1 MEQSKDQ
8 GTKKD
13 KDENKLE
20 RNLKSDENH
29 CNNLDIEQGLVDEQ
43 HKEQQLITEEKDTEL
58 INSLTEQIELIQD
71 KLLRAVAESENT
83 RHRMNKKVEEAKD
96 YAIVSFAKDLVPVID
111 NFSMALSHVP
121 ENLDDSAKIIVEGV
135 KMTRDELLSVF
146 KKHGIESIEPQEGDN
161 FDYNNH
167 YAISQVVTDQH
178 KDGTIISTMQVGY
191 KIKDRLIRP
200 ASVAVA
206 KNN

>member
-1 MEQSKDQ
+1 MEENKDQ
-8 GTKKD
+8 SGD
-13 KDENKLE
+13 KVTDVYKME
-20 RNLKSDENH
+20 H
-29 CNNLDIEQGLVDEQ
+29 GQNLDGNHHNNINVEQKLLDDEHEGQ
-43 HKEQQLITEEKDTEL
+43 KLITEENDTDL
-58 INSLTEQIELIQD
+58 ITNLTDQIDLMQD
-71 KLLRAVAESENT
+71 KLLRAIAESENT

-111 NFSMALSHVP
+111 NFSRALLHVP
-121 ENLDDSAKIIVEGV
+121 ENLDSDTKIIIEGIS
-135 KMTRDELLSVF
+135 MTRDALIDVF
-146 KKHGIESIEPQEGDN
+146 KKHGIESIEPHAGDN

-178 KDGTIISTMQVGY
+178 KEGSIVSTMQVGY

-206 KNN
+206 KK